1 MKVLVAYDGT
11 IQSKDALRY
20 GLEKV
25 KSGGGELIAMHVFP
39 GNLFI
44 GYDATPSARD
54 IARRESASYV
64 EEAKKILQENG
75 KGLKVCIVEGY
86 GVPGDEIMR
95 YAEEQKVDVL
105 LCPPR
110 FKSIIN
116 KFKKVL
122 DERGKHACE
131 TEIADK
137 SASAVLR
144 KTTVEIRAA

>member
-11 IQSKDALRY
+11 TQSKDALRY

-25 KSGGGELIAMHVFP
+25 KSEGGELIAMHVFP
-39 GNLFI
+39 ANLFN
-44 GYDATPSARD
+44 GYDAIPEARD
-54 IARRESASYV
+54 EARRESAAYI

-86 GVPGDEIMR
+86 GVPGDEILR
-95 YAEEQKVDVL
+95 YAEEQNVDVL

-116 KFKKVL
+116 KFKKLL
-122 DERGKHACE
+122 DERGKYARE
-131 TEIADK
+131 TVIADK
-137 SASAVLR
+137 SSSAVQR
-144 KTTVEIRAA
+144 KTAVEIRAA